1 MEKENKNL
9 TSYPTDVNDVF
20 MKIMKKSSSIRF
32 DDADKPK
39 VKNIH
44 EDGIV
49 TAYLT
54 KIWYDKDEDYVR
66 CNGHSD
72 DYSHEY
78 MNYPISWFNEINM
91 GDLLFKTLQ
100 NINKG

>member
-72 DYSHEY
+72 DYNHECSIIDY
-78 MNYPISWFNEINM
+78 
-91 GDLLFKTLQ
+91 LLF
-100 NINKG
+100 NYIH